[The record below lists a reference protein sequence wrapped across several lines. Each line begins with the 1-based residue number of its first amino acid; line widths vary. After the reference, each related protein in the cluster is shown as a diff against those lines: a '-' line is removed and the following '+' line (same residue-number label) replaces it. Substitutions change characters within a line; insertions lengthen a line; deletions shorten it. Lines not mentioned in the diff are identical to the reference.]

1 MKITLILQNTLKII
15 WLKMWN
21 CSDPDDQKKTMIPKE
36 RIDKET
42 PGDLLKKKD
51 LGIKEKT
58 KRAFFEDRR
67 DQV

>member
-1 MKITLILQNTLKII
+1 
-15 WLKMWN
+15 MWN